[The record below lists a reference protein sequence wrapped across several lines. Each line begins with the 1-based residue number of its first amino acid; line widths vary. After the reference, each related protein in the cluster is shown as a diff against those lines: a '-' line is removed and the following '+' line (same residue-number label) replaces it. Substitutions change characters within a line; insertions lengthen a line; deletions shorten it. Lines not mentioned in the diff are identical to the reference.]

1 MRHSI
6 AKAVPFHRFLSPLIT
21 LVLATLALAPM
32 ATAQSSSNRVEGVA
46 NFGQVTERYFRGGQV
61 TPSGVDKL
69 AEMGVRTIIDLR
81 DKPSEGEPEACKR
94 NGINYHKFPMD
105 GSLTPDDKSVNEI
118 LSIIQNA
125 KEPVYVHC
133 SAGKHRAGAIA
144 ALYRIRVQGWSK
156 EQAWAEQQSYGF
168 GPAEEHPALYA
179 YVYGE
184 ALNKGPVSIAQ
195 MTAANTRE
203 GQASKSWKQSDG
215 EKDRSSK
222 KSDKLEKLKKDDD
235 DDDDDDDEKAKNKIA
250 KNSKSQVQARSES
263 RSVARGIESGV
274 SRNSK
279 SEPKIETRSPIIINY
294 LTANTGYI
302 TMADAIKRA
311 QVEGASGETLKVDLE
326 WDDARST
333 ATWDVTF
340 SSGAEFEVDA
350 ISGKF
355 LGTKAKAPAK
365 IATLTPLSLNGT
377 GLIEFMEIIRIA
389 ETEHKQNVKEMELK
403 RIKGRSET
411 VFEVLLV
418 DGATLF
424 YDAETGKPL
433 TTQ

>member
-94 NGINYHKFPMD
+94 NGIKYHKFPMD

-133 SAGKHRAGAIA
+133 SAGKHRAGTIA

-156 EQAWAEQQSYGF
+156 ERAWAEQQSYGF

-179 YVYGE
+179 YVYGD
-184 ALNKGPVSIAQ
+184 ALNKGSVSIAQ
-195 MTAANTRE
+195 MTAANSRE
-203 GQASKSWKQSDG
+203 SQGSMSGKQGDG

-222 KSDKLEKLKKDDD
+222 KSDKLEMLKKDDD
-235 DDDDDDDEKAKNKIA
+235 DDDDDDGGDDDEKAKNKSA
-250 KNSKSQVQARSES
+250 KNSKSKDQVRSES
-263 RSVARGIESGV
+263 RSVA
-274 SRNSK
+274 
-279 SEPKIETRSPIIINY
+279 
-294 LTANTGYI
+294 
-302 TMADAIKRA
+302 
-311 QVEGASGETLKVDLE
+311 
-326 WDDARST
+326 
-333 ATWDVTF
+333 
-340 SSGAEFEVDA
+340 
-350 ISGKF
+350 
-355 LGTKAKAPAK
+355 
-365 IATLTPLSLNGT
+365 
-377 GLIEFMEIIRIA
+377 
-389 ETEHKQNVKEMELK
+389 
-403 RIKGRSET
+403 KG
-411 VFEVLLV
+411 
-418 DGATLF
+418 D
-424 YDAETGKPL
+424 
-433 TTQ
+433 